1 MFWQGSFKVMNKH
14 SLKGIWCLTMFSKR

>member
-1 MFWQGSFKVMNKH
+1 MNKH